1 MSKPYYVDYVNH
13 ALRFY
18 CRNTDPE
25 MIHQFRTA
33 SEEKNWH
40 SCRKV
45 VEKLDVKK
53 RELIL
58 RVYRTPAT
66 SLPEAVYSVQREM
79 HLSLDYIWK
88 VIGEVSYRVAKT
100 RGIA

>member
-1 MSKPYYVDYVNH
+1 MKPYYADYVNH
-13 ALRFY
+13 MLRFY

-25 MIHQFRTA
+25 MVHQFRTA
-33 SEEKNWH
+33 SEEKNWLT
-40 SCRKV
+40 CRKV
-45 VEKLDVKK
+45 IEKLDVKK

-66 SLPEAVYSVQREM
+66 NLGEAVYSVQREM
-79 HLSLDYIWK
+79 HLSLDYIWE